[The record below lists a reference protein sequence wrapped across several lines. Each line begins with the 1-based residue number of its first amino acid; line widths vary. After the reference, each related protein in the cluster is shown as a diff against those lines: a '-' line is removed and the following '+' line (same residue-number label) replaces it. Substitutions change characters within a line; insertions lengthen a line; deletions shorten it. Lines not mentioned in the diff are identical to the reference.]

1 MAYDLK
7 AILGAVKREVEKHP
21 YDISKYNDW
30 WSCIANL
37 CKQTDRRSDNPDYD
51 FAHEENRKLLYTA
64 ADMMRRSRAIEQ
76 KGKFYEIYKKALR
89 FDAVDRFDSFMLYLE
104 LDREASKRFY
114 QPRRKVL
121 KRFADALQMLENDE
135 LDELHISQPPRTGK
149 LLADSTPVLTK
160 DGWKTHG
167 ELRVGDILYRPDGKE
182 TMVLAVH
189 PKQYTTHTIEFAD
202 GTKIKCHANHE
213 WKVTRHGIQGERV
226 IETNSMIGR
235 LETGGTDHKRGHRY
249 NYALPLKQ
257 PIIGERKELPVA
269 PYIFGAWLGDGT
281 SSKPWLN
288 EPEMDECIAFR
299 AAKDGY
305 PISKRYVHKTT
316 GVLSIQFDNLRNGLQ
331 KMGFCHTKNNP
342 EKHIPDIY
350 LTASIEQR
358 LELLAGL
365 LDTDGTL
372 SVKEKR
378 YHFSTTSVSLKDTFI
393 QLVST
398 FGWRVSVQEYEP
410 CVSSSG
416 IHGRKKVYTI
426 GFNPDI
432 EIPTVVPRKHLTEFS
447 KRRKTAITAIYESE
461 PEQGNCITVE
471 GDGMYLVGKTL
482 IPTHNSSL
490 SIFFMLWVMGRDS
503 ERSNLYCSY
512 SDTITAAFYNGII
525 EILNDPQT
533 YHYKEIF
540 PTSELKKTNSKEEWL
555 DLDRNK
561 HYHSLTAR
569 SLYGTLNGACDASG
583 YIIADDLIS
592 GIEEALNKERLKS
605 AWDKVDNN
613 LLTRGKSSTKLLFI
627 GTRWS
632 VSDPIGVR
640 RDMLENDPKFA
651 HIRHMFINIPA
662 LNENDE
668 SNFDYEYGVG
678 FDTAY
683 YQMRRASFERQN
695 DLASWDAG
703 YQQQPIERTGSLF
716 EPDSL
721 RFYNGTLPE
730 YAPDRIIMAIDPAY
744 GGGDFVAA
752 PVCYVYGTDVYVTD
766 VVYSS
771 ELKKVTIPLVCNMAE
786 KHNVSAMIIES
797 TKATEEFPKDV
808 EQYLS
813 ENGKR
818 VNLQT
823 KPASTHQRKQ
833 DRVWA
838 EASLIMENF
847 IFLASG
853 KRSKE
858 YQQFMENV
866 FAFKVAGKNVHDDA
880 PDSLAMASAMI
891 FSRYDRKVEV
901 FKRTF

>member
-7 AILGAVKREVEKHP
+7 AILGAVKREVAKHP

-51 FAHEENRKLLYTA
+51 FAHKENRELLMAA

-202 GTKIKCHANHE
+202 GTNIKCHANHE
-213 WKVTRHGIQGERV
+213 WKVCWHGAAKESYV
-226 IETNSMIGR
+226 LETNQMIGK
-235 LETGGTDHKRGHRY
+235 ETTVESGNKIRHKFT
-249 NYALPLKQ
+249 LPLKQ
-257 PIIGERKELPVA
+257 PIIGEHKDLPVA

-447 KRRKTAITAIYESE
+447 NRRKTAITAIYESE

-613 LLTRGKSSTKLLFI
+613 LLTRGKASTKLLFI

-632 VSDPIGVR
+632 VADPIGVR
-640 RDMLENDPKFA
+640 RDMLDNDPKFA
-651 HIRHMFINIPA
+651 NIRYKFINIPA
-662 LNENDE
+662 LDENDE

-678 FDTAY
+678 FNTEY

-716 EPDSL
+716 EPDAM
-721 RFYNGTLPE
+721 RYYNGQLPDVV
-730 YAPDRIIMAIDPAY
+730 PDRVIMVVDPAY
-744 GGGDFVAA
+744 GAGDFVSA
-752 PVCYVYGTDVYVTD
+752 PVIYQYGTDCYVAD
-766 VVYSS
+766 VVFNDGN
-771 ELKKVTIPLVCNMAE
+771 KKVTIPLICDMAV
-786 KHNVSAMIIES
+786 KHGVSAMEIEA
-797 TKATEEFPKDV
+797 TKATKEFPNDV
-808 EQYLS
+808 QQFLND
-813 ENGKR
+813 NGKR
-818 VNLQT
+818 INLTT
-823 KPASTHQRKQ
+823 KAASTQSTKQ
-833 DRVWA
+833 DRVFA
-838 EASLIMENF
+838 QSPIIIDNF
-847 IFLASG
+847 IFLVSG
-853 KRSKE
+853 KRSRE
-858 YQQFMENV
+858 YQMFMEQL
-866 FAFKVAGKNVHDDA
+866 FAFKIVGKNKHDDA
-880 PDSLAMASAMI
+880 PDSLAMAADMI
-891 FSRYDRKVEV
+891 FRQNRKVEV
-901 FKRTF
+901 FKRLF